1 MHSFFMLSLSLSL
14 PHFVYHNK
22 QSSASSSKLLVVLYL
37 SSSCT
42 FHVLPLIPF
51 CRVVARWVPVY
62 SVEWDNRIIFVER
75 LELQLISK
83 AGSESHLLTRRDSRS
98 GGFELTALSSD
109 RGYDRGLHTS
119 VTLLR
124 PVATCGRTHGVLF
137 QSCYWEGHRSPRL
150 LSEITFAGIFP
161 FLTVSSGR
169 TQSSGL
175 CGCGKA

>member
-1 MHSFFMLSLSLSL
+1 MRSFSTLALSL

-22 QSSASSSKLLVVLYL
+22 QSSASSSKLLVMLFL

-51 CRVVARWVPVY
+51 CRVIARWVPLY
-62 SVEWDNRIIFVER
+62 SVEWDNRIICVER

-83 AGSESHLLTRRDSRS
+83 AGSESQLLTRRDSRS

-124 PVATCGRTHGVLF
+124 PVATCGIMYGVLF
-137 QSCYWEGHRSPRL
+137 QSCYWGGHRSPRSR
-150 LSEITFAGIFP
+150 SEIAFAGIFP
-161 FLTVSSGR
+161 FLTVASDRKQSGVLR
-169 TQSSGL
+169 ER
-175 CGCGKA
+175 GKA